1 MNAVIGR
8 RMRRDIVTKKEIVML
23 AKAKEEGSRGAL
35 EASYDLVKA
44 EVTLRLPRRVF
55 SLGET
60 IEGVVLVKPSKSFR
74 VDELKVDALHYAEMI
89 PEAILKQP
97 ILSFTDFR
105 GSDVYCLSSHNT

>member
-1 MNAVIGR
+1 
-8 RMRRDIVTKKEIVML
+8 
-23 AKAKEEGSRGAL
+23 L